1 MATGP
6 GQLNFQDLTFDYRN
20 PAANAESQITQ
31 VTNYLINPHRSR
43 INH

>member
-6 GQLNFQDLTFDYRN
+6 GQLNFQDPTFDYRN
-20 PAANAESQITQ
+20 PAVSAESQVTQ
-31 VTNYLINPHRSR
+31 LTDYLINPRRSH